1 MQKIGVCGHFGG
13 KKIYLDGQTI
23 KTKNLTD
30 ELMRQFGERE
40 IRIIDTYGGVKKLP
54 LVVLKLIIMLMKCRN
69 IIILP
74 AQNGLNSY
82 VRMLIFLNA
91 FFRKNI
97 HYVVIGG
104 WLPEY
109 LNNKPRLMENLKLLK
124 GIYVETR
131 TMKNLLEK
139 KGFQN
144 VLILPNFKSIQIL
157 DVHELVYS
165 NKKPLKLC
173 TFSRVMKEKGIEDA
187 IKAIEKFN
195 RNAGELVFELDI
207 YGQIDGNQAEW
218 FEKLKR
224 EFPNFIRYKGAV
236 PAEQSVNV
244 LKTYYA
250 LLFPTNFYT
259 EGIPGTIIDAYCAGI
274 PVVCSKWESFS
285 DVVDDK
291 KTGFGYK
298 FFSQDEF
305 MTILEYLSNNI
316 SDVNKLKLTCIEK
329 AKEYSPK
336 AAIKTLV
343 NQL

>member
-124 GIYVETR
+124 AY
-131 TMKNLLEK
+131 ML
-139 KGFQN
+139 
-144 VLILPNFKSIQIL
+144 
-157 DVHELVYS
+157 
-165 NKKPLKLC
+165 KP
-173 TFSRVMKEKGIEDA
+173 
-187 IKAIEKFN
+187 
-195 RNAGELVFELDI
+195 
-207 YGQIDGNQAEW
+207 GQ
-218 FEKLKR
+218 
-224 EFPNFIRYKGAV
+224 
-236 PAEQSVNV
+236 
-244 LKTYYA
+244 
-250 LLFPTNFYT
+250 
-259 EGIPGTIIDAYCAGI
+259 
-274 PVVCSKWESFS
+274 
-285 DVVDDK
+285 
-291 KTGFGYK
+291 
-298 FFSQDEF
+298 
-305 MTILEYLSNNI
+305 
-316 SDVNKLKLTCIEK
+316 
-329 AKEYSPK
+329 
-336 AAIKTLV
+336 
-343 NQL
+343 